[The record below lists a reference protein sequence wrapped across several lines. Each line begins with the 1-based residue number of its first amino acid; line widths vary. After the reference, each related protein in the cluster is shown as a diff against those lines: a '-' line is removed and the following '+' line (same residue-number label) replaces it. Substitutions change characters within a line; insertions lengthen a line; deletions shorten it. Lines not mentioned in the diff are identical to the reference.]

1 MKENINNRLGLL
13 WILVSVVFASIMS
26 IIVKELGQTFDSR
39 SLVLFRAGLLTIFL
53 CLPVIIIFTFRDGLR
68 FSKPYLHIFRGLLI
82 AFSTHLGFFTLTVLP
97 IATTTVLFFTAP
109 IFATILSIFINRES
123 VGLRRWLAV
132 IIGFVGVVIV
142 LQPGFEGS
150 YLAMLAALLSS
161 FLFALALAF
170 SRNIVSADGSLS
182 AYVSSVLITFIV
194 SIPIAYPTLPLI
206 EIHLSLYITFGL
218 ILLLAITSFLRG
230 IGDVQA
236 YNYGEA
242 AVLAPITYLRLIIV
256 GIFGYLVWEEVPNTS
271 TLLGAFVIICAAIY
285 IGQREARV
293 KNITKIDT

>member
-1 MKENINNRLGLL
+1 MKKDINNRLGII
-13 WILVSVVFASIMS
+13 WILMSVSFASVMS
-26 IIVKELGQTFDSR
+26 ILVKELGQTFDSR

-53 CLPVIIIFTFRDGLR
+53 CLPVVAIPAFRRRLY

-97 IATTTVLFFTAP
+97 IATTVVLFFTAP
-109 IFATILSIFINRES
+109 IFATILSIFINKER

-132 IIGFVGVVIV
+132 IIGFFGVLIV

-150 YLAMLAALLSS
+150 YTAMFAALLSS

-182 AYVSSVLITFIV
+182 TYISSVLITFVI
-194 SIPIAYPTLPLI
+194 SLPLAHPVLENI
-206 EIHLSLYITFGL
+206 EVHLSFYITIVL
-218 ILLLAITSFLRG
+218 ILFLAITSFLRG
-230 IGDVQA
+230 IGDIQA
-236 YNYGEA
+236 YHYGEA
-242 AVLAPITYLRLIIV
+242 AVLAPFTYLRLIIV
-256 GIFGYLVWEEVPNTS
+256 GTFGYFIWGEMPNNF
-271 TLLGAFVIICAAIY
+271 TLLGAFIIICSAIY

-293 KNITKIDT
+293 KSKPLR

>member
-1 MKENINNRLGLL
+1 MKKDINNRLGII
-13 WILVSVVFASIMS
+13 WILISVSFASVMS
-26 IIVKELGQTFDSR
+26 ILVKELGQTFDSR

-53 CLPVIIIFTFRDGLR
+53 CVPVIVLPAFNRRLR

-82 AFSTHLGFFTLTVLP
+82 AFSTHLGFFTLTILP
-97 IATTTVLFFTAP
+97 IATTVVLFFTAP
-109 IFATILSIFINRES
+109 IFATILSIFINRED

-132 IIGFVGVVIV
+132 TIGFLGVLIV

-150 YLAMLAALLSS
+150 YTAMLAALLSS

-194 SIPIAYPTLPLI
+194 SLPLAYTTLANMDFHI
-206 EIHLSLYITFGL
+206 SFYVTIGL
-218 ILLLAITSFLRG
+218 ISLLAVTSFLRG
-230 IGDVQA
+230 IGDIQA
-236 YNYGEA
+236 YHYGEA

-256 GIFGYLVWEEVPNTS
+256 GIFGYFMWGEIPNNL
-271 TLLGAFVIICAAIY
+271 TLLGAIIIICAAIY
-285 IGQREARV
+285 IGHRESRV
-293 KNITKIDT
+293 KNQTYD

>member
-1 MKENINNRLGLL
+1 MKKDINNRLGII
-13 WILVSVVFASIMS
+13 WILMSVSFASVMS
-26 IIVKELGQTFDSR
+26 ILVKELGQTFDSR

-53 CLPVIIIFTFRDGLR
+53 CLPVVAIPAFRRRLY

-97 IATTTVLFFTAP
+97 IATTVVLFFTAP
-109 IFATILSIFINRES
+109 IFATILSIFINKER

-132 IIGFVGVVIV
+132 IIGFFGVLIV

-150 YLAMLAALLSS
+150 YTAMFAALLSS

-182 AYVSSVLITFIV
+182 AYISSVLITFVI
-194 SIPIAYPTLPLI
+194 SLPLAHPVLENI
-206 EIHLSLYITFGL
+206 EVHLSFYITIVL
-218 ILLLAITSFLRG
+218 ILFLAITSFLRG
-230 IGDVQA
+230 IGDIQA
-236 YNYGEA
+236 YHYGEA
-242 AVLAPITYLRLIIV
+242 AVLAPFTYLRLIIV
-256 GIFGYLVWEEVPNTS
+256 GTFGYFIWGEMPDNF
-271 TLLGAFVIICAAIY
+271 TLLGAFIIICAAIY

-293 KNITKIDT
+293 KSKPLR

>member
-1 MKENINNRLGLL
+1 MNKDINNRLGII
-13 WILVSVVFASIMS
+13 WILMSVSFASVMS
-26 IIVKELGQTFDSR
+26 ILVKELGQTFDSR
-39 SLVLFRAGLLTIFL
+39 LLVLFRAGLLTLFL
-53 CLPVIIIFTFRDGLR
+53 CLPVVAITVFRRRLR

-97 IATTTVLFFTAP
+97 IATTIVLFFTAP
-109 IFATILSIFINRES
+109 IFATILSIFINKER

-132 IIGFVGVVIV
+132 IIGFFGVLIV

-150 YLAMLAALLSS
+150 YTAMFAALLSS

-182 AYVSSVLITFIV
+182 AYISSVLITFFV
-194 SIPIAYPTLPLI
+194 SLPLAHPVLANL
-206 EIHLSLYITFGL
+206 EVHVSFYITIVL

-230 IGDVQA
+230 IGDIQA
-236 YNYGEA
+236 YHYGEA
-242 AVLAPITYLRLIIV
+242 AVLAPFTYLRLIFV
-256 GIFGYLVWEEVPNTS
+256 GTFGYFIWGEIPNNL
-271 TLLGAFVIICAAIY
+271 TLLGAFIIICAAIY

-293 KNITKIDT
+293 KSKALR

>member
-1 MKENINNRLGLL
+1 MKKDINNRLGTI
-13 WILVSVVFASIMS
+13 WILISVSFASVMS
-26 IIVKELGQTFDSR
+26 ILVKELGQTFDSR

-53 CLPVIIIFTFRDGLR
+53 CLPVVAIPAFRRRLY

-97 IATTTVLFFTAP
+97 IATTVVLFFTAP
-109 IFATILSIFINRES
+109 IFATILSIFINKER

-132 IIGFVGVVIV
+132 IIGFFGVLIV

-150 YLAMLAALLSS
+150 YTAMFAALLSS

-182 AYVSSVLITFIV
+182 AYISSVLITFVI
-194 SIPIAYPTLPLI
+194 SLPLAHPVLENI
-206 EIHLSLYITFGL
+206 EVHLSFYITIVL
-218 ILLLAITSFLRG
+218 ILFLAITSFLRG
-230 IGDVQA
+230 IGDIQA
-236 YNYGEA
+236 YHYGEA
-242 AVLAPITYLRLIIV
+242 AVLAPFTYLRLIIV
-256 GIFGYLVWEEVPNTS
+256 GTFGYFIWGEIPNNF
-271 TLLGAFVIICAAIY
+271 TLLGAFIIICAAIY

-293 KNITKIDT
+293 KS

>member
-1 MKENINNRLGLL
+1 MKKDINNRLGII
-13 WILVSVVFASIMS
+13 WILMSVSFASVMS
-26 IIVKELGQTFDSR
+26 ILVKELGQTFDSR

-53 CLPVIIIFTFRDGLR
+53 CLPVVAIPAFRRRLY

-97 IATTTVLFFTAP
+97 IATTVVLFFTAP
-109 IFATILSIFINRES
+109 IFATILSIFINKER

-132 IIGFVGVVIV
+132 IIGFFGVLIV

-150 YLAMLAALLSS
+150 YTAMFAALLSS

-182 AYVSSVLITFIV
+182 AYISSVLITFVI
-194 SIPIAYPTLPLI
+194 SLPLAHPVLENI
-206 EIHLSLYITFGL
+206 EVHLSFYITIVL
-218 ILLLAITSFLRG
+218 ILFLAITSFLRG
-230 IGDVQA
+230 IGDIQA
-236 YNYGEA
+236 YHYGEA
-242 AVLAPITYLRLIIV
+242 AVLAPFTYLRLIIV
-256 GIFGYLVWEEVPNTS
+256 GTFGYFIWGEMPNNF
-271 TLLGAFVIICAAIY
+271 TLLGAFIIICSAIY

-293 KNITKIDT
+293 KSKPLR

>member
-1 MKENINNRLGLL
+1 MRSRAPPAPRSTRR
-13 WILVSVVFASIMS
+13 VRRAPPPA
-26 IIVKELGQTFDSR
+26 GQPCAPPR
-39 SLVLFRAGLLTIFL
+39 VALR
-53 CLPVIIIFTFRDGLR
+53 RRLR

-97 IATTTVLFFTAP
+97 IATTIVLFFTAP
-109 IFATILSIFINRES
+109 IFATILSIFINKER

-132 IIGFVGVVIV
+132 IIGFFGVLIV

-150 YLAMLAALLSS
+150 YTAMFAALLSS

-182 AYVSSVLITFIV
+182 AYISSVLITFFV
-194 SIPIAYPTLPLI
+194 SLPLAHPVLANL
-206 EIHLSLYITFGL
+206 EVHVSFYITIVL

-230 IGDVQA
+230 IGDIQA
-236 YNYGEA
+236 YHYGEA
-242 AVLAPITYLRLIIV
+242 AVLAPFTYLRLIFV
-256 GIFGYLVWEEVPNTS
+256 GTFGYFIWGEIPNNL
-271 TLLGAFVIICAAIY
+271 TLLGAFIIICAAIY

-293 KNITKIDT
+293 KSKALR